1 MLHLHKSNTRFWA
14 YSICISF
21 GMQRSLALVCILFM
35 SAGAAAVDVTVD
47 PDTFEVALTLVKP
60 RAAAE
65 IAAQRRSWEM
75 CGIKAPI
82 ATTETIIARP
92 QLHIATRLSSY
103 VLRELFFA
111 HERRGAEFGAA
122 VYRPDGSLA
131 AVPVQTPTEWAAT
144 VQRVYEDV
152 LACATRMTHER
163 RTYEDAVIFSE
174 TRKQEFARRSESLGV
189 TSVFEVAEMYDIWVS
204 LAAVHVFE
212 TLRMQP
218 PPTTVPFKLH
228 VGPGGVARV

>member
-1 MLHLHKSNTRFWA
+1 
-14 YSICISF
+14 
-21 GMQRSLALVCILFM
+21 MQRSLALFCILFM
-35 SAGAAAVDVTVD
+35 SASAAAVDLTVD
-47 PDTFEVALTLVKP
+47 PDTFAVALTLVKP
-60 RAAAE
+60 RTAAE
-65 IAAQRRSWEM
+65 IAAERMNLARWA
-75 CGIKAPI
+75 GIHAPI

-122 VYRPDGSLA
+122 LYRSDGSLA
-131 AVPVQTPTEWAAT
+131 AVPVQTPVEWAAT

-163 RTYEDAVIFSE
+163 RTYEDALIFSE
-174 TRKQEFARRSESLGV
+174 TRRLKGQRELGV
-189 TSVFEVAEMYDIWVS
+189 TSVFEVAETYDIWVS

-212 TLRMQP
+212 SLRMQP
-218 PPTTVPFKLH
+218 PPTMVPFQLH